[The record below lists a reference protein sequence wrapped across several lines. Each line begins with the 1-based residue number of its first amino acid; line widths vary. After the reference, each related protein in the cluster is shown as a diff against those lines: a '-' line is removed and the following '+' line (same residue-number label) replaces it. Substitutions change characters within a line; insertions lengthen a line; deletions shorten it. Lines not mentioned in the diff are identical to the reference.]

1 MNTSLSTSLRR
12 KGAGS
17 PETGYLTGQ
26 FLIAMP
32 QMIDVRFQRSVVY
45 ICAHTAE
52 GAMGLIVNK
61 VLDSLTIPELMA
73 HLGVSTGEPVK
84 TEQVHFGGPVETSRG
99 FVLHSCDYVEAG
111 TLVIGHDLALTATV
125 EILRALS
132 RGEGPQQRLVA
143 LGYADW
149 GPGQLDA
156 ELQAN
161 AWLHGPAE
169 ETIVFDAENDSKW
182 ARALRKLGID
192 ISMLSSEAGHA

>member
-12 KGAGS
+12 KGAGHAGA
-17 PETGYLTGQ
+17 GYLTGQ

-32 QMIDVRFQRSVVY
+32 QMSDTRFQRSVVY
-45 ICAHTAE
+45 VCAHTAE

-61 VLDSLTIPELMA
+61 VLDSLTIPELMT
-73 HLGVSTGEPVK
+73 HLGVSTDDTVK
-84 TEQVHFGGPVETSRG
+84 PERVHFGGPVETSRG

-125 EILRALS
+125 EILRALA

-149 GPGQLDA
+149 GPGQLDS

-161 AWLHGPAE
+161 AWLHGPAAE
-169 ETIVFDAENDSKW
+169 AIVFDGANDSKW
-182 ARALRKLGID
+182 ERAMRQLGID
-192 ISMLSSEAGHA
+192 VSMLSSESGHA